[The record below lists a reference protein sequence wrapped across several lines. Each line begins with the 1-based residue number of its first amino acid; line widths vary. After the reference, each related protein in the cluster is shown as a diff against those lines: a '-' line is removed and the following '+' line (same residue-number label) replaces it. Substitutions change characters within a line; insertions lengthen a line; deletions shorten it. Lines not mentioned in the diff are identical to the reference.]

1 MISSEIGKEVIK
13 KELPLIPK
21 LPGVY
26 RMLNDKGEILY
37 VGKAKNLPNRLKS
50 YIAEKNHIIRTERM
64 LSQTKK
70 LEITTTSNESE
81 ALLLEANLIKKH
93 KPKFNI
99 LLRDDKSFPFIF
111 IGNKDVW
118 PQIRRHRGKKT
129 KEGFYFGPFASAG
142 SANWTIKMIQ
152 KIFHLRVCDDTVFKN
167 RERPCILYQI
177 KRCSGPCVMIS
188 SEIGKEVIKRELPL
202 IPKLPGVYRMLNDKG
217 EILYVGKAKNLPNR
231 LKSYIAEKN
240 HIIRTE
246 RMLSQTKKLE
256 ITTTSNESEALLLEA
271 NLIKKHKPK
280 FNILLR
286 DDKSFPFIFI
296 GNKDVWPQ
304 IRRHRGKKTKEGFYF
319 GPFASAGSANW
330 TIKMIQKIFHLRVCD
345 DTVFKNR
352 ERPCILYQIK
362 RCSGPCVGYVE
373 KEDYKKTV
381 DDAIEFVSGKSRKIQ
396 KSLSDQ
402 MEKASE
408 DLDFEKAVI
417 LRDRIKSLNIIQSS
431 QRINEANL
439 IEADVI
445 AGYKESGKTCIQVF
459 FYRSKQNWGNQ
470 AFFPKH
476 DPDES
481 LSNILN
487 SFVSQFY
494 ENKSV
499 PSSIIISEE
508 IKEKN
513 LIEKTLSKKEGKQV
527 NLSVAKKGSKLKVI
541 NQATKNAKE
550 SLNRKLYESQNN
562 RELFDSVASKF
573 NLETNIN
580 LVEVYDNSHIQGTNS
595 VGALIAFG
603 EEGFIK
609 KRYRKFNIKSKKNE
623 QDDYG
628 MMREVL
634 NRRFKRA
641 IQEKDN
647 YLSFPDLV
655 IVDGGKGQYS
665 VARDSLNELGLHEI
679 PIIAIAKGKFRNS
692 GNETFFHNG
701 KEYKFNK
708 NDPTLFFLQR
718 IRDESHRFAIS
729 AHRAKRKRGI
739 SKSLLDQIE
748 GIGSIRKRA
757 LLNHFGSAR
766 AVESASLDEIKSV
779 DGVEEKVAK
788 KIYNFFHE

>member
-1 MISSEIGKEVIK
+1 MTNPDIGKDVIK

-26 RMLNDKGEILY
+26 KMLNSKNEILY
-37 VGKAKNLPNRLKS
+37 VGKAKNLPNRLQS
-50 YIAEKNHIIRTERM
+50 YLSDKNHIIRTERM

-81 ALLLEANLIKKH
+81 ALLLEANLIKKY
-93 KPKFNI
+93 KPRFNI

-111 IGNKDVW
+111 IGKEDKW
-118 PQIRRHRGKKT
+118 PQIKRHRGKKD
-129 KEGFYFGPFASAG
+129 KKGFFFGPFASAG

-167 RERPCILYQI
+167 R
-177 KRCSGPCVMIS
+177 K
-188 SEIGKEVIKRELPL
+188 
-202 IPKLPGVYRMLNDKG
+202 
-217 EILYVGKAKNLPNR
+217 
-231 LKSYIAEKN
+231 
-240 HIIRTE
+240 
-246 RMLSQTKKLE
+246 
-256 ITTTSNESEALLLEA
+256 
-271 NLIKKHKPK
+271 
-280 FNILLR
+280 
-286 DDKSFPFIFI
+286 
-296 GNKDVWPQ
+296 
-304 IRRHRGKKTKEGFYF
+304 
-319 GPFASAGSANW
+319 
-330 TIKMIQKIFHLRVCD
+330 
-345 DTVFKNR
+345 
-352 ERPCILYQIK
+352 RPCILYQIK
-362 RCSGPCVGYVE
+362 RCSGPCVGYIDE
-373 KEDYKKTV
+373 TEYKKSV

-396 KSLSDQ
+396 KDLSTQ

-408 DLDFEKAVI
+408 NLDFEKATI

-439 IEADVI
+439 LEADVI

-481 LSNILN
+481 LNNVLN
-487 SFVSQFY
+487 SFISQFY

-499 PSSIIISEE
+499 PKSIILSEE
-508 IKEKN
+508 IKEKS
-513 LIEKTLSKKEGKQV
+513 LIEKTLSKKENKEI
-527 NLSVAKKGSKLKVI
+527 SISIAKKGSKLKVI
-541 NQATKNAKE
+541 NLAIKNAKD

-562 RELFDSVASKF
+562 KELFENVVKKF
-573 NLETNIN
+573 NLDSNIN
-580 LVEVYDNSHIQGTNS
+580 LIEVYDNSHIQGTNS

-603 EEGFIK
+603 DEGFIK
-609 KRYRKFNIKSKKNE
+609 KRYRKFNIKIEKNL

-647 YLSFPDLV
+647 FLSFPDLV
-655 IVDGGKGQYS
+655 LIDGGKGQYS
-665 VARDSLNELGLHEI
+665 VARESINELGLHDI
-679 PIIAIAKGKFRNS
+679 PIIAIAKGKYRNS

-701 KEYKFNK
+701 KEYKFQK

-718 IRDESHRFAIS
+718 LRDESHRFAIS
-729 AHRAKRKRGI
+729 AHRAKRKTAM

-748 GIGSIRKRA
+748 GIGSMRKRS

-766 AVESASLDEIKSV
+766 AVESASLDEIKTV
-779 DGVEEKVAK
+779 EGVEEKVAK

>member
-1 MISSEIGKEVIK
+1 MISSDIGKEIIK

-26 RMLNDKGEILY
+26 RMLNEKEEILY

-50 YIAEKNHIIRTERM
+50 YVAEKNHIIRTERM
-64 LSQTKK
+64 LSQT
-70 LEITTTSNESE
+70 
-81 ALLLEANLIKKH
+81 
-93 KPKFNI
+93 
-99 LLRDDKSFPFIF
+99 R
-111 IGNKDVW
+111 
-118 PQIRRHRGKKT
+118 
-129 KEGFYFGPFASAG
+129 
-142 SANWTIKMIQ
+142 
-152 KIFHLRVCDDTVFKN
+152 
-167 RERPCILYQI
+167 
-177 KRCSGPCVMIS
+177 
-188 SEIGKEVIKRELPL
+188 
-202 IPKLPGVYRMLNDKG
+202 
-217 EILYVGKAKNLPNR
+217 
-231 LKSYIAEKN
+231 
-240 HIIRTE
+240 
-246 RMLSQTKKLE
+246 KLE

-550 SLNRKLYESQNN
+550 SLNRKIYESQNN